1 MVLPL
6 GGPQPLSRAGGG
18 GKEREKSMSAEM
30 TRHMASDW
38 GPRNYPISHFLS
50 SLLAAEVSQGSRFD

>member
-1 MVLPL
+1 
-6 GGPQPLSRAGGG
+6 
-18 GKEREKSMSAEM
+18 MSAEM

-50 SLLAAEVSQGSRFD
+50 SLLAAEVSQGSGFD